1 MDYIIT
7 ITLNTDNLAFN
18 ETGFSLFAET
28 ITVLEDLPQHIAEI
42 IADHANG
49 QKSLIDTFGNN
60 VGQVT
65 TVINKP
71 ETKPAENI
79 DYICNNCGS
88 NDIGW
93 DAFAGWDVEKQEMI
107 LSSTYDH
114 CECLECE
121 STDIEEINKE
131 G

>member
-1 MDYIIT
+1 MDYTIT

-28 ITVLEDLPQHIAEI
+28 VTVLEDLPQHIAEV

-71 ETKPAENI
+71 EENQVWTYCEPCDTVTRTNQEDSALSEFPI
-79 DYICNNCGS
+79 KECSICGT
-88 NDIGW
+88 
-93 DAFAGWDVEKQEMI
+93 Q
-107 LSSTYDH
+107 L
-114 CECLECE
+114 
-121 STDIEEINKE
+121 
-131 G
+131 

>member
-7 ITLNTDNLAFN
+7 ITLNTDNADQDILRILENVPFH
-18 ETGFSLFAET
+18 
-28 ITVLEDLPQHIAEI
+28 ITDI
-42 IADHANG
+42 IAG
-49 QKSLIDTFGNN
+49 RTTGKTLIDINGNN
-60 VGQVT
+60 VGRVT

-79 DYICNNCGS
+79 DYVCNDCGS

-93 DAFAGWDVEKQEMI
+93 DAFAGWDVEKQEMT

-121 STDIEEINKE
+121 STDIEQINKK

>member
-1 MDYIIT
+1 MDYTIT

-28 ITVLEDLPQHIAEI
+28 VTVLEDLPQHIAEV

-60 VGQVT
+60 VGQVI

-71 ETKPAENI
+71 EQKQFWAYCEACETTTRIHQEDSALAEFPI
-79 DYICNNCGS
+79 QECSICGT
-88 NDIGW
+88 
-93 DAFAGWDVEKQEMI
+93 Q
-107 LSSTYDH
+107 
-114 CECLECE
+114 
-121 STDIEEINKE
+121 INKE